1 VPLSVIFLNIFI
13 LVLIMSINNL
23 QVDEN
28 IEDIIID
35 YLWRHPDFFN
45 HHKDLLSIMTIPQ
58 DNDVATLRDKNQKL
72 EQQIKEFIQI
82 AQENDQLNQ
91 RIQRLIVALT
101 DVSGLDEFFQT
112 LYDKLSKEFNT
123 DKITVR
129 WFELPG
135 PSLANYPEFV
145 EYDAE
150 IFALFEKLLESNQPL
165 CGQCPIET
173 MDYLFPDTDIGSAV
187 LIPLG
192 NAQGLL
198 AMGSYNS
205 SRFHSNMGID
215 FLQYLGEL
223 VSHLLKMWLQ
233 LYYNHNQQII

>member
-1 VPLSVIFLNIFI
+1 
-13 LVLIMSINNL
+13 MRTNNL

-28 IEDIIID
+28 IEDIIVD

-45 HHKDLLSIMTIPQ
+45 HHKDLLSIMTISQ
-58 DNDVATLRDKNQKL
+58 DSDIAALRDENQRL
-72 EQQIKEFIQI
+72 QQQLTELIQI
-82 AQENDQLNQ
+82 AKENDKLNR

-101 DVSGLDEFFQT
+101 DVAGIDEFFQT
-112 LYDKLSKEFNT
+112 LYNNLSKEFNT
-123 DKITVR
+123 DKVVVR

-135 PSLANYPEFV
+135 PSLANCPEFV

-150 IFALFEKLLESNQPL
+150 IYALFENLLESNQPL

-173 MDYLFPDTDIGSAV
+173 LDYLFPDSEIGSAV

-192 NAQGLL
+192 QAQGLL
-198 AMGSYNS
+198 AMGSYNP
-205 SRFHSNMGID
+205 SRFHSDMGID

-223 VSHLLKMWLQ
+223 VSQLLKMWLQ
-233 LYYNHNQQII
+233 LYYNNNQLII

>member
-1 VPLSVIFLNIFI
+1 
-13 LVLIMSINNL
+13 MTTNNL

-28 IEDIIID
+28 IEDIIVD
-35 YLWRHPDFFN
+35 YLWQHPDFFN
-45 HHKDLLSIMTIPQ
+45 YHKDLLAIMTISQ
-58 DNDVATLRDKNQKL
+58 DSEVAALHEENQKL
-72 EQQIKEFIQI
+72 QQQLKQLIQI
-82 AQENDQLNQ
+82 AKENDKLNQ

-101 DVSGLDEFFQT
+101 AVTGLDEFFQT
-112 LYDKLSKEFNT
+112 LYNNLSKEFNN
-123 DKITVR
+123 DKVVLR

-150 IFALFEKLLESNQPL
+150 IFALFENFLESNQPI
-165 CGQCPIET
+165 CGQCPTKT
-173 MDYLFPDTDIGSAV
+173 MDYLFPNSEIGSAA

-192 NAQGLL
+192 QAQGLL
-198 AMGSYNS
+198 AMGSYDPL
-205 SRFHSNMGID
+205 RYHSDMATD

-233 LYYNHNQQII
+233 LYYNNNQVII

>member
-1 VPLSVIFLNIFI
+1 
-13 LVLIMSINNL
+13 MTTNNL

-28 IEDIIID
+28 IEDIIVD

-45 HHKDLLSIMTIPQ
+45 YHKDLLSIMTIPQ
-58 DNDVATLRDKNQKL
+58 DSDVTALRDENQKL
-72 EQQIKEFIQI
+72 QQQLKELIQI
-82 AQENDQLNQ
+82 AQENDKLNQ

-101 DVSGLDEFFQT
+101 AVTGLDEFFQT
-112 LYDKLSKEFNT
+112 LYNNLSQEFNT
-123 DKITVR
+123 DKVAVR

-150 IFALFEKLLESNQPL
+150 IFALFEKFLESNQPL

-173 MDYLFPDTDIGSAV
+173 MKYLFPDSEIGSAV

-192 NAQGLL
+192 QAQGVL
-198 AMGSYNS
+198 AMGSYNA
-205 SRFHSNMGID
+205 SRFHSDMGID

-233 LYYNHNQQII
+233 LYYNNNQSVI